1 MHGGKCCAGLAGK
14 KAAGTYTWISEF
26 LQAPK
31 SAVPKYSEADD
42 LSRSL
47 PQASIPNP
55 VFSRGI

>member
-1 MHGGKCCAGLAGK
+1 MENAVQGLLETRQQGPALG
-14 KAAGTYTWISEF
+14 F

-47 PQASIPNP
+47 PQAAKPNP